1 MKFLII
7 IPAHNEEKNILP
19 CLESLKNQTFQD
31 FKCVIV
37 NDGSTDKTQEIVEK
51 FLENN
56 LKFRIYNLKLSK
68 HEPGAKVV
76 RTFNKGLEIENVE
89 EFVVVCKFDAD
100 IIFPENYLE
109 KINEV
114 YEKNPKAGMVSGLVY
129 IKKDSSFLG
138 MTKRNSVILNEAQRN
153 EESKSDFT
161 TSQLHD
167 FTNQNE
173 WTFENLSSKNHVRG
187 PIKSYRKELF
197 LKMKGLRAVLGW
209 DNIDVMLCKM
219 HGYETVT
226 LQELWV
232 KHLRPTAYKYKSQK
246 AKKLG
251 EYFYNIGLNFPLAAI
266 SSAKSSLKNKS
277 ISEFFITMKSFLNQ
291 KNERILTNEEIA
303 FIRNLRWS
311 EMFKKIMKS

>member
-7 IPAHNEEKNILP
+7 IPAHNEEENILP

-37 NDGSTDKTQEIVEK
+37 NDGSTDKTQEIVERFIQILNTK
-51 FLENN
+51 YQILN
-56 LKFRIYNLKLSK
+56 LTQSE
-68 HEPGAKVV
+68 HQPGAKVV
-76 RTFNKGLEIENVE
+76 RTFNKGLEAENLQE
-89 EFVVVCKFDAD
+89 YDVVCKFDAD
-100 IIFPENYLE
+100 IIFPSDYLE

-114 YEKNPKAGMVSGLVY
+114 YEKNLKAGMVSGLVY
-129 IKKDSSFLG
+129 IKKGFDS
-138 MTKRNSVILNEAQRN
+138 TQPD
-153 EESKSDFT
+153 KSDFA
-161 TSQLHD
+161 TSQLYD
-167 FTNQNE
+167 FTHQND

-197 LKMKGLRAVLGW
+197 QKMNGLRAVLGW

-219 HGYETVT
+219 HGFETVT

-246 AKKLG
+246 AQKLG
-251 EYFYNIGLNFPLAAI
+251 EYFYNIGLNFPLATI
-266 SSAKSSLKNKS
+266 SSAKSSWKNKS
-277 ISEFFITMKSFLNQ
+277 VSEFFITMKSFLKQ
-291 KNERILTNEEIA
+291 KNPRVLSQEEIS

-311 EMFKKIMKS
+311 EMRNKLKN

>member
-7 IPAHNEEKNILP
+7 IPAHNEEENILP

-51 FLENN
+51 NIENN
-56 LKFRIYNLKLSK
+56 LKFKIYNLKLSQ

-76 RTFNKGLEIENVE
+76 RTFNKGLETENVE
-89 EFVVVCKFDAD
+89 KFDVVCKFDAD
-100 IIFPENYLE
+100 IIFPANYLE

-129 IKKDSSFLG
+129 I
-138 MTKRNSVILNEAQRN
+138 E
-153 EESKSDFT
+153 
-161 TSQLHD
+161 
-167 FTNQNE
+167 QNGE

-197 LKMKGLRAVLGW
+197 LKMNGLRAVLGW

-219 HGYETVT
+219 HGFETVT
-226 LQELWV
+226 IKELWV

-246 AKKLG
+246 AEKLG

-277 ISEFFITMKSFLNQ
+277 FSEFFITMKSFLKQ
-291 KNERILTNEEIA
+291 KNPRVLTKEEIS

-311 EMFKKIMKS
+311 EMFKKLKN

>member
-7 IPAHNEEKNILP
+7 IPAHNEEENILP

-31 FKCVIV
+31 FKCIIV
-37 NDGSTDKTQEIVEK
+37 NDGSTDKTQEIVEHFIQKNFK
-51 FLENN
+51 FQISNLES
-56 LKFRIYNLKLSK
+56 SK

-76 RTFNKGLEIENVE
+76 RTFNKGLETENLE
-89 EFVVVCKFDAD
+89 EFEVVCKFDAD
-100 IIFPENYLE
+100 IIFPANYLE
-109 KINEV
+109 KVNEV
-114 YEKNPKAGMVSGLVY
+114 YEKNPNAGMVSGLVY
-129 IKKDSSFLG
+129 INKNFKI
-138 MTKRNSVILNEAQRN
+138 N
-153 EESKSDFT
+153 DFT

-167 FTNQNE
+167 FTNQND

-219 HGYETVT
+219 HSYETIT
-226 LQELWV
+226 IKELWV

-246 AKKLG
+246 AEKLG

-266 SSAKSSLKNKS
+266 SSAKSSWKNKS
-277 ISEFFITMKSFLNQ
+277 LSEFFITMKSFFKQ
-291 KNERILTNEEIA
+291 KNERILTKEEIA
-303 FIRNLRWS
+303 FIRNLRW
-311 EMFKKIMKS
+311 EEIKRKFT